1 MFKNFADFLFDPR
14 EPRVLSPLGLDPDPD
29 LAARNAARIAAAKE
43 ILGDKYILAQPIN
56 APIDINALNPE
67 LLTHE

>member
-1 MFKNFADFLFDPR
+1 MFKQLADFLFDPR
-14 EPRVLSPLGLDPDPD
+14 EPHVINPVGLAADPD

-43 ILGDKYILAQPIN
+43 RLGDKYILAQPIN